1 MRASGWFERPHL
13 SARSLLLLAAI
24 AAGVSYM
31 LSWGLALPPAAA
43 TAWKGAGVAL
53 LALYAATRAKSL
65 DGWLLVAVMA
75 LGAAGDVLLEVIGL
89 TKGALA
95 FLAGHLVAIG
105 LYLRNRRPALTR
117 SQALLAA
124 VLVPATVAIAWVL
137 PSDRA
142 AAPGIALYALALSL
156 MAAAAWSSRFPR
168 YRVGAGALMF
178 LVSDLLIFARAG
190 PLHGQPWVSDAVW
203 ILYFA
208 GQTLICVGVAD
219 ALDRRPALTAR
230 PA

>member
-1 MRASGWFERPHL
+1 L
-13 SARSLLLLAAI
+13 SVRSLLLLAAI

-31 LSWGLALPPAAA
+31 LSWSLALPPAAA
-43 TAWKGAGVAL
+43 TAWKGSGVAL
-53 LALYAATRAKSL
+53 LAVYAATRAKSL

-75 LGAAGDVLLEVIGL
+75 LGAAGDVLLELIGL
-89 TKGALA
+89 TKGAVG
-95 FLAGHLVAIG
+95 FLAGHLVAIA

-117 SQALLAA
+117 SQAGLAV
-124 VLVPATVAIAWVL
+124 VLVPATVAIAWML

-142 AAPGIALYALALSL
+142 GAPGIALYALALSL
-156 MAAAAWSSRFPR
+156 MAAAAWTSRFPR

-203 ILYFA
+203 ILYFG

-219 ALDRRPALTAR
+219 TLDHAPALRAR